1 MGTER
6 NPRVTE
12 LSLGEETFTGLG
24 FNMSDSEDG
33 MSGSEDEK
41 FRLKPSFDLGE
52 LPAEVTK
59 RVKALKNLHHSNI
72 KHEVEYYKEIHK
84 LDLKYK
90 KMYDENNELRKQI
103 YLGNYEPT
111 EKECEW
117 KDDGDDIVGEIKN
130 LEIKDNKEANV
141 KGVPNFWLTVF
152 QNSNESLLNGK
163 FEKLDE
169 PVFKHLEDITITMP
183 ETNTGFTL
191 NFYFSVNEY
200 FTNTVLTKEY
210 EMKSDI
216 DPEDPLDFDGP
227 EVFQSKGCKIDW
239 KAGKNLTVKVIKQ
252 KVKQKGK
259 GKGGPKFVTKQEKR
273 ETFFNFF
280 SPPKM
285 PEDRQA
291 EISLETHGFIRE
303 DIHIGLCI
311 QEKLVPR
318 AILYFTGE
326 AVEDES
332 EFGDISGDED
342 EDDEEDDDDD

>member
-1 MGTER
+1 MGVCVR
-6 NPRVTE
+6 
-12 LSLGEETFTGLG
+12 
-24 FNMSDSEDG
+24 
-33 MSGSEDEK
+33 MSGSKDAMSGDEDDQ
-41 FRLKPSFDLGE
+41 FRFKPTFDLCD
-52 LPAEVTK
+52 LPAEVIR
-59 RVKALKNLHHSNI
+59 RVKALKNLQYANI
-72 KHEVEYYKEIHK
+72 KHEVEYYKEVHR

-90 KMYDENNELRKQI
+90 KLYDENNEKRKDI
-103 YLGNYEPT
+103 FLGNYEPT

-117 KDDGDDIVGEIKN
+117 QDDGDDIVDEIKK
-130 LEIKDNKEANV
+130 LEIKDDKKQNI
-141 KGVPNFWLTVF
+141 KGIPNFWLTVF
-152 QNSNESLLNGK
+152 QNANETLLNGL
-163 FEKLDE
+163 FEKIDE
-169 PVFKHLEDITITMP
+169 PVFKHLEDITITIP
-183 ETNTGFTL
+183 EENTGFTIH
-191 NFYFSVNEY
+191 FHFSQNEY

-239 KAGKNLTVKVIKQ
+239 KPGKNLTMKVIKQ

-259 GKGGPKFVTKQEKR
+259 GKGGQKFVTKQQKR

-280 SPPKM
+280 SPPKI
-285 PEDRQA
+285 PEDKNE
-291 EISLETHGFIRE
+291 EISLECQGFITE

-332 EFGDISGDED
+332 EFGDISDDDGD
-342 EDDEEDDDDD
+342 DDETEEEND